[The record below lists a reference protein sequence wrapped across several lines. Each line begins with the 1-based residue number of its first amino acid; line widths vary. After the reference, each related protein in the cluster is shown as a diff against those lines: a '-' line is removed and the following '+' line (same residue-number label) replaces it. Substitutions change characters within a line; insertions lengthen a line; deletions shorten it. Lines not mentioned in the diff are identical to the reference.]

1 MSEYIY
7 EINTDNVRKAEPSTD
22 LYQART
28 NVISSVTGL
37 SEFHSTATIS
47 IVAYNRLEKTKLCI
61 ESILKHT
68 QDVDFDLL
76 LVDSGSSDGTFEYF
90 QSIPHEKKRIIRL
103 SQNISSSFPG
113 FVIDTNWIG
122 KYLISVANDLIV
134 TPNWLSNLIK
144 VAESDPTIGI
154 VNPMSSNAS
163 NYQGY
168 NIEFTDWEDMYEKAA
183 AFNQSDPAKWHERLR
198 IITLGTLYKKECL
211 YAIGWP
217 IGDIGFFHDFSD
229 DDITFR
235 VRRAGYKTVLAKDT
249 WIHHNHKVF
258 ELEGKTPEGFQSS
271 IESGRQNF
279 QDKFFGIDA
288 WDDVNN
294 FIPEYLPAIKN
305 TASESP
311 TVLGIDTRCG
321 TPILEIKNHIRSFG
335 KYNTT
340 CYAFT
345 QDAKYYMDLL
355 TVCGKHNVSCG
366 NVGQLTAYFPQACF
380 DYIII
385 GNNINTYEDPFTLI
399 SAAYG
404 LLKPGG
410 QLFLSLKNT
419 FDAFSFL
426 HELGNFKINPTELAL
441 NYSVS
446 DFANRLAQQNYA
458 TTFLGAVP
466 YENTLLSPN
475 IKKFLSDCINKIA
488 TQNQGETCFRLF
500 ADRFA
505 FEITKPEE
513 A

>member
-1 MSEYIY
+1 MPKYIY
-7 EINTDNVRKAEPSTD
+7 EINTDNIPKAEPSTD
-22 LYQART
+22 LYQARS
-28 NVISSVTGL
+28 NVINSVTEL
-37 SEFHSTATIS
+37 SEFHSTATILT
-47 IVAYNRLEKTKLCI
+47 VAFNRLEKTKACI
-61 ESILKHT
+61 ESILKNT
-68 QDVDFDLL
+68 TDVDYDLI

-90 QSIPHEKKRIIRL
+90 KSVKHDKVRIVRL

-113 FVIDTNWIG
+113 FVCDNNWIG
-122 KYLISVANDLIV
+122 KYLVSVTNDLVV
-134 TPNWLSNLIK
+134 TPNWLSNLIR
-144 VAESDPTIGI
+144 VAESDPTIGL

-168 NIEFTDWEDMYEKAA
+168 EMEFTDWDDMYAKAA
-183 AFNQSDPAKWHERLR
+183 VFNQSNPAKWHERLR

-211 YAIGWP
+211 YAMGLP

-229 DDITFR
+229 DDIAFR
-235 VRRAGYKTVLAKDT
+235 IRRAGYKVVLAKDT

-258 ELEGKTPEGFQSS
+258 ELEGKTEEGFKKSL
-271 IESGRQNF
+271 ECGRKNF
-279 QDKFFGIDA
+279 RDKHFGIDS

-294 FIPEYLPAIKN
+294 FIPEYIPALKN

-321 TPILEIKNHIRSFG
+321 TPILEIKNNIRNFG
-335 KYNTT
+335 KFNST

-345 QDAKYYMDLL
+345 QDAKYYLDLL
-355 TVCGKHNVSCG
+355 TVCGKDNVSCG
-366 NVGQLTAYFPQACF
+366 NVNQLSAYFPQACF
-380 DYIII
+380 DYIVI

-399 SAAYG
+399 SAAYS

-446 DFANRLAQQNYA
+446 DFVNRLATQNFPA
-458 TTFLGAVP
+458 TFLGAVP
-466 YENTLLSPN
+466 YDANLLSPN
-475 IKKFLSDCINKIA
+475 IKKLISDCINKV
-488 TQNQGETCFRLF
+488 TTENQEEACFRLF

-505 FEITKPEE
+505 FEITKPELV
-513 A
+513 